1 MTEEQQ
7 NYQDDEITLKDLIL
21 KVKEYTREVWKS
33 KFIVVLFGALG
44 LAFFLYKHYNTPV
57 TYSAETR
64 FIVEGSGGMG
74 GGIAGLLGQF
84 GIRRDSKVN
93 PYKIQEVAKSS
104 KIIQKIIFNK
114 INDTLIA
121 NKIIDLYEY
130 HKAWEKNPN
139 EELHGFYFTQTDISK
154 FSNTENIVMKAIL
167 GKIIGGPKAKDPL
180 LSVGFDEDSGIFNI
194 SFTTEDP
201 DLSMQMEK
209 DLYTEI
215 RIFFEESIVAN
226 QAATVKILQAK
237 ADSLQNL
244 INSKTYAAASIQD
257 RSLGLISNVQ
267 GVRGDRLQ
275 KEVMLLTAALG
286 EVLKNLEMAD
296 ISLRDVQPMFM
307 QIDESLPPLKGS
319 ETSKI
324 ISILKGIIFGT
335 LLGII
340 IVLITKIFKD
350 AMA

>member
-1 MTEEQQ
+1 MSEEKQA
-7 NYQDDEITLKDLIL
+7 YQEDEITLKELIL
-21 KVKEYTREVWKS
+21 KVREYAHEVWKS
-33 KFIVVLFGALG
+33 KLIVILFGILG
-44 LAFFLYKHYNTPV
+44 LAFFLYKHYTTPI
-57 TYSAETR
+57 TYAAETR

-104 KIIQKIIFNK
+104 KIIQKIIFHK

-121 NKIIDLYEY
+121 NKIIDLYEF

-139 EELHGFYFTQTDISK
+139 EKLHGFYFTQTDLTK
-154 FSNTENIVMKAIL
+154 FSDTENIVMKAIL
-167 GKIIGGPKAKDPL
+167 GKIIGGPNAKDPL
-180 LSVGFDEDSGIFNI
+180 LSVGFDEDSGIFTLA
-194 SFTTEDP
+194 FTTEDP

-209 DLYTEI
+209 DLYNEL
-215 RIFFEESIVAN
+215 RVFFEESIVAN

-267 GVRGDRLQ
+267 QVRGEKLQ
-275 KEVMLLTAALG
+275 KEVMVLSTALA
-286 EVLKNLEMAD
+286 EVIRSLEVAD
-296 ISLRDVQPMFM
+296 ISLKDVQPMFL
-307 QIDESLPPLKGS
+307 QIDESLPPLRGS
-319 ETSKI
+319 ESSI
-324 ISILKGIIFGT
+324 IMTILKGGILGFVLALTFIFGR
-335 LLGII
+335 
-340 IVLITKIFKD
+340 KIYRD

>member
-1 MTEEQQ
+1 MAEEKQT
-7 NYQDDEITLKDLIL
+7 YQDDEITLKDLIL
-21 KVKEYTREVWKS
+21 KVKEYAREVWKS

-44 LAFFLYKHYNTPV
+44 LVFFLYKHYNTPV

-121 NKIIDLYEY
+121 NKIIDLYDY

-139 EELHGFYFTQTDISK
+139 EELHGFYFTQTDLSK

-167 GKIIGGPKAKDPL
+167 GKIIGGPNAKDPL

-237 ADSLQNL
+237 ADSIQNL
-244 INSKTYAAASIQD
+244 INNKTYAAASIQD

-275 KEVMLLTAALG
+275 KEATVLTTALA
-286 EVLKNLEMAD
+286 EVIRSLEMAD

-307 QIDESLPPLKGS
+307 QIDESLPPINGS
-319 ETSKI
+319 ESSLIKNI
-324 ISILKGIIFGT
+324 LSGLFIGFFISIAFIFLKGIYKEA
-335 LLGII
+335 LN
-340 IVLITKIFKD
+340 
-350 AMA
+350 